1 MKLFLDKKTGEYKV
15 KINTNAPEKSL
26 REIVK
31 KDAKAESSAEDLLNT
46 FNSNLDSF
54 RFIWNNSGSD
64 LTGNTWSI
72 EDMYSTPDAPWMMP
86 KVVSEQI
93 LEAIEPTL
101 LMTGLLKK
109 IQYTM
114 GQAIILP
121 MTGAMAST
129 NLDMAE
135 GDEYPETK
143 LAQGGMSQMIAN
155 IGKVGLAVKITE
167 EMIRYSQ
174 FDVIGIHVKAAGKL
188 LARHKEVKAANMIS
202 SQGITYF
209 DNLTPASSV
218 LGVTHGRDH
227 AGAANGSLTAEDM
240 LELEGHFVAK
250 GFVPNTMILHP
261 LFYTMFR
268 KDPVMRELF
277 FRGQNATYFGTYRG
291 SANGGNPWMKG
302 KNGGLSGQG
311 TQQNIGPNTS
321 PALRNRDIDSA
332 PIFPSYWGMDMQ
344 ILVTPWA
351 PYNPIKKRGDIIVC
365 DKEELGVL
373 LVDEELTTEEWNDP
387 ARDIKKIKFRERYCF
402 GIMNEG
408 QSVAVLKN
416 VVNTENKIIDR
427 PAIPHY
433 LLNVNM
439 GDIPAGTPVV
449 NA

>member
-1 MKLFLDKKTGEYKV
+1 
-15 KINTNAPEKSL
+15 
-26 REIVK
+26 
-31 KDAKAESSAEDLLNT
+31 
-46 FNSNLDSF
+46 
-54 RFIWNNSGSD
+54 
-64 LTGNTWSI
+64 
-72 EDMYSTPDAPWMMP
+72 MMP
-86 KVVSEQI
+86 KVVSEQA
-93 LEAIEPTL
+93 LEAIEPNL
-101 LMTGLLKK
+101 LMTSLLKK

-121 MTGAMAST
+121 MTSAMTST

-135 GDEYPETK
+135 GDEYPESK
-143 LAQGGMSQMIAN
+143 LASGGMSQMIAN

-202 SQGITYF
+202 SQGVTYF
-209 DNLTPASSV
+209 DNLHPAQSL
-218 LGVTHGRDH
+218 LGPTHGRAID
-227 AGAANGSLTAEDM
+227 GSANGSLVAENM

-291 SANGGNPWMKG
+291 NPNGGNPWL
-302 KNGGLSGQG
+302 KNGGTLQRG
-311 TQQNIGPNTS
+311 TQQNITPSTS
-321 PALRNRDIDSA
+321 TALRNQDINSA

-344 ILVTPWA
+344 ILVTPYA
-351 PYNPIKKRGDIIVC
+351 PYNPLKKRGDIIVC
-365 DKEELGVL
+365 DSEELGVI

-416 VVNTENKIIDR
+416 VVNTDNKIIER
-427 PAIPHY
+427 AAIPHY
-433 LLNVNM
+433 VLPVDLSE
-439 GDIPAGTPVV
+439 IPVGTPVV
-449 NA
+449 LP

>member
-15 KINTNAPEKSL
+15 KVNTNAPEKTL
-26 REIVK
+26 REVVK
-31 KDAKAESSAEDLLNT
+31 KDSTATAEEVLDAFSTNLET
-46 FNSNLDSF
+46 FKS
-54 RFIWNNSGSD
+54 IWNNSGSD
-64 LTGNTWSI
+64 LAGNVWTL

-93 LEAIEPTL
+93 LEAIEPNL
-101 LMTGLLKK
+101 LMTSLMQK

-121 MTGAMAST
+121 MTSAMAAT

-135 GDEYPETK
+135 GDEYPESK
-143 LAQGGMSQMIAN
+143 LASGGMSQMIAN

-174 FDVIGIHVKAAGKL
+174 FDVIGLHVRAAGKL
-188 LARHKEVKAANMIS
+188 LARHKEVKAANMIA

-209 DNLTPASSV
+209 DNLTPAQSV
-218 LGVTHGRDH
+218 LGVTHGRAAD
-227 AGAANGSLTAEDM
+227 GSANGSLTAEDM
-240 LELEGHFVAK
+240 LELEGHFVAR

-277 FRGQNATYFGTYRG
+277 FRGQNVTYFGTYRG
-291 SANGGNPWMKG
+291 SANGGNPWAKKG
-302 KNGGLSGQG
+302 GMTGPA
-311 TQQNIGPNTS
+311 TQQNITATTPT
-321 PALRNRDIDSA
+321 ALRNRDIDSA

-351 PYNPIKKRGDIIVC
+351 PYNPLKKRGDIIVC

-433 LLNVNM
+433 VLDVNM
-439 GDIPAGTPVV
+439 ADIPAATPVV
-449 NA
+449 TP